1 MIKEVLDH
9 IIDTHLDEDN
19 PNNLSFN
26 GCELVQIRLG
36 QETMASFLSELEA
49 MLPPGT
55 TITSVDTYRG
65 ISIESITG
73 NYKIS
78 PVYNYE
84 IKKP

>member
-1 MIKEVLDH
+1 MIKEILDR
-9 IIDTHLDEDN
+9 IIDTHLNEDN
-19 PNNLSFN
+19 PNNLSFK

-36 QETMASFLSELEA
+36 QNSMASFLSELEA

-55 TITSVDTYRG
+55 TITSVDIYRD
-65 ISIESITG
+65 IPIESITG

-84 IKKP
+84 ATKS